1 MYNDEEKNTLKSLL
15 QKAKNVI
22 ATKEELITSLQEE
35 NSELRKQIERL
46 NEKDEIYL
54 GYSATTN
61 KMKNDMGQLSEIKKV
76 KNTREVNIEEDE
88 EINFSELG
96 SVKDQSISDWDH
108 SQVDL
113 EHLEHSHRERSNT
126 EQK

>member
-1 MYNDEEKNTLKSLL
+1 
-15 QKAKNVI
+15 
-22 ATKEELITSLQEE
+22 
-35 NSELRKQIERL
+35 
-46 NEKDEIYL
+46 
-54 GYSATTN
+54 
-61 KMKNDMGQLSEIKKV
+61 MGQLSEIKKV
-76 KNTREVNIEEDE
+76 KNTKEANIEEDE

>member
-1 MYNDEEKNTLKSLL
+1 
-15 QKAKNVI
+15 
-22 ATKEELITSLQEE
+22 
-35 NSELRKQIERL
+35 
-46 NEKDEIYL
+46 
-54 GYSATTN
+54 
-61 KMKNDMGQLSEIKKV
+61 MGQLSEIKKV
-76 KNTREVNIEEDE
+76 KNTKEANIEEDE

-113 EHLEHSHRERSNT
+113 EHLEFFHRERSNT

>member
-46 NEKDEIYL
+46 NEKNEIYL